1 MANITNGTV
10 SVTITGGVGPYRY
23 TLLNAGNL
31 QPIPQ
36 NAYATFTNPIN
47 NVSQESITF
56 GDSTDETGNSGLASG
71 SYRVRVIDGN
81 DCETISGELVV
92 SNEAVDIC
100 ESFGVASSSTSLAN
114 TNCDI
119 FTVDNTTITE
129 ADTLVDSSGGGSGGG
144 SGPTPTAT
152 AQLSSGGGG
161 GQSGLAPTPTDTPVF
176 SNIPTPTPA
185 ETPGGGLGSGIPDPT
200 ATVVPD
206 PTATVVPDPTATP
219 DLSVTPNPDPD
230 PTAMPVPD
238 PTATEVPD
246 PTATPS
252 QDISNLTFDY
262 HVPLTLDGYT
272 YGLRNENGD
281 TFGYYEDYSLTVA
294 NPVYWSHEIF
304 AEPYVGHKW
313 TSTDQLVFEVDG
325 NQIVP
330 DGTIQNNISIVTQ
343 IESDGRLS
351 ILTKSHNIN
360 EDRVHEIRITGG
372 PELVDGSTPIDP
384 PVRRPMLGL
393 TPYNAWMDL
402 VAQWE
407 QENPGCEYNPAFDF
421 ATVSFLQV
429 DLLGVTNAEM
439 HDWGLGTSGRI
450 RFMLRVLSETRAL
463 DMDLLNEFGQS
474 EKSGCL
480 ITPTL

>member
-206 PTATVVPDPTATP
+206 PTATVVPDPTSTP
-219 DLSVTPNPDPD
+219 VPD
-230 PTAMPVPD
+230 PTSTPVPD
-238 PTATEVPD
+238 PTATVVPD
-246 PTATPS
+246 PTATV
-252 QDISNLTFDY
+252 
-262 HVPLTLDGYT
+262 VP
-272 YGLRNENGD
+272 
-281 TFGYYEDYSLTVA
+281 
-294 NPVYWSHEIF
+294 P
-304 AEPYVGHKW
+304 
-313 TSTDQLVFEVDG
+313 TSTP
-325 NQIVP
+325 VP
-330 DGTIQNNISIVTQ
+330 DPTATVVPDPT
-343 IESDGRLS
+343 
-351 ILTKSHNIN
+351 
-360 EDRVHEIRITGG
+360 
-372 PELVDGSTPIDP
+372 STPVPDP
-384 PVRRPMLGL
+384 TATVVPDPTSTLVPDPTSTPVPDPTATVVPPTSTPVPDPTSTPVPDSPGYAFHLGNGGY
-393 TPYNAWMDL
+393 PYAQDL
-402 VAQWE
+402 INDPLYSSTSGASTV
-407 QENPGCEYNPAFDF
+407 DF
-421 ATVSFLQV
+421 ATLFTDMLANPGSYESVVTVPTISDGTQIVYPISTAQNYYWLLLPDSMGIPDLTQVSKLADIQNMTPDIAIAKLATTIDGEQSTLYRINLQP
-429 DLLGVTNAEM
+429 TNV
-439 HDWGLGTSGRI
+439 GLTI
-450 RFMLRVLSETRAL
+450 QYI
-463 DMDLLNEFGQS
+463 D
-474 EKSGCL
+474 
-480 ITPTL
+480 

>member
-10 SVTITGGVGPYRY
+10 TVQVTGGVGPYQY
-23 TLLNAGNL
+23 TLLNAGNNN
-31 QPIPQ
+31 PVPQ
-36 NAYATFTNPIN
+36 NAYPTFTNPVN
-47 NVSQESITF
+47 NVVTDTFKF
-56 GDSTDETGNSGLASG
+56 GDTSDSTGNSGLQAG
-71 SYRVRVIDGN
+71 SYIVKIVDSN
-81 DCETISGELVV
+81 LCETLSSVLVV
-92 SNEAVDIC
+92 SNATP
-100 ESFGVASSSTSLAN
+100 S
-114 TNCDI
+114 
-119 FTVDNTTITE
+119 
-129 ADTLVDSSGGGSGGG
+129 
-144 SGPTPTAT
+144 PTAT
-152 AQLSSGGGG
+152 PVPM
-161 GQSGLAPTPTDTPVF
+161 PTSTPVPD
-176 SNIPTPTPA
+176 PTATVVPDPTATVVPDPTA
-185 ETPGGGLGSGIPDPT
+185 TVVPDPTSTPDPTATVVPDPTATVVPDPT